1 MDPLEW
7 PYRLRTARKKT
18 RLVKKDFDKQLIN
31 LSKKQSELWKQRR
44 NLPMI
49 PLEHPYQKGWKR
61 LFVLRDDVQK
71 LPNADFYQ
79 TLLDKINTVKYYHDK
94 SFKIKRRRKRRYGH
108 KNIGQTLTEIS
119 VYDWY
124 RNRYKLSDDEQAC
137 FIRTESMSVSSRYVD
152 VRYVYAEPWRF
163 VLKVMPHIIYEVQLH
178 DEVLEQEMAALNNY
192 IERNNLWHRI
202 NRLTNGRR
210 YHGWDYIEK
219 PKYYNELKNIPRY
232 ANKEAYLD

>member
-7 PYRLRTARKKT
+7 PYRLRTARQKK
-18 RLVKKDFDKQLIN
+18 RLVKKDFDKQLIK
-31 LSKKQSELWKQRR
+31 LGRKQGELWKQRR

-61 LFVLRDDVQK
+61 LFVLRNDIQN

-79 TLLDKINTVKYYHDK
+79 ALLDKINTVKYHHDK
-94 SFKIKRRRKRRYGH
+94 SFKIKKRRKRRYGQ

-119 VYDWY
+119 DYDWY
-124 RNRYKLSDDEQAC
+124 RNRYKLSDEEQAC
-137 FIRTESMSVSSRYVD
+137 FIRTESMSINSRYLD

-178 DEVLEQEMAALNNY
+178 DEVLEQEIAELDSY
-192 IERNNLWHRI
+192 IKRNNLWYRI
-202 NRLTNGRR
+202 HRLTNGRSD
-210 YHGWDYIEK
+210 HCWHDFEK
-219 PKYYNELKNIPRY
+219 PKYYNELKNLPRY